1 MHHTPKYQH
10 NCASAMHGRFID
22 DSPPVSQRESV
33 VELVWFDILSD
44 KGHFEDDSFEAT
56 DCTVLTTTTL

>member
-1 MHHTPKYQH
+1 
-10 NCASAMHGRFID
+10 MHGRFID